1 MSMSCPAAPATVLPA
16 HFFDVNMDG
25 EAREEG
31 DLYAVA
37 MGNKFGLFES
47 ADNWGA
53 SKPDVRFKLI
63 KYGKVYGLSLAE
75 ARATALEW
83 LMAQDLPARKR
94 AAVEAIVTRE
104 AEAAARAARAEA
116 ARLEATMREE
126 ARREAAL
133 LAECR
138 AVLEM
143 VINRVEWRLRP
154 PHQRSAAKKKERAQ
168 KRVAVRRWRAAASTA
183 STASTATTIEAGA
196 TAPADD
202 QVRLRERDL
211 ERQLKT
217 QRQLVKSERKRRCRD
232 FRVLLARAKQAERRA
247 GKAIARKRSVKQV
260 RGETGAARRD
270 RARKRKGRAPDKDEL
285 HAGERK
291 HRRLLAA
298 HSSRITGQLL
308 GRHG

>member
-1 MSMSCPAAPATVLPA
+1 MSMSCPAAAAAVLPA

-31 DLYAVA
+31 DIYAVA

-83 LMAQDLPARKR
+83 LVAQDLPARKR

-168 KRVAVRRWRAAASTA
+168 KRVAVRRWRAAS

-232 FRVLLARAKQAERRA
+232 SRVLLARAKQAERRA
-247 GKAIARKRSVKQV
+247 GKAIARKRSVKQT

-298 HSSRITGQLL
+298 HSSRRTGQLL

>member
-1 MSMSCPAAPATVLPA
+1 MSCPAAPAAVLPA

-53 SKPDVRFKLI
+53 SKPDARFKLI

-116 ARLEATMREE
+116 ARLDRGDDD
-126 ARREAAL
+126 
-133 LAECR
+133 
-138 AVLEM
+138 
-143 VINRVEWRLRP
+143 
-154 PHQRSAAKKKERAQ
+154 
-168 KRVAVRRWRAAASTA
+168 
-183 STASTATTIEAGA
+183 AG
-196 TAPADD
+196 
-202 QVRLRERDL
+202 
-211 ERQLKT
+211 
-217 QRQLVKSERKRRCRD
+217 
-232 FRVLLARAKQAERRA
+232 
-247 GKAIARKRSVKQV
+247 G
-260 RGETGAARRD
+260 GAARSGV
-270 RARKRKGRAPDKDEL
+270 AR
-285 HAGERK
+285 
-291 HRRLLAA
+291 
-298 HSSRITGQLL
+298 
-308 GRHG
+308 

>member
-1 MSMSCPAAPATVLPA
+1 MSLSCPAAAAAVLPA

-53 SKPDVRFKLI
+53 SKPDVRALHSFKLI

-116 ARLEATMREE
+116 ARLDRGDDD
-126 ARREAAL
+126 
-133 LAECR
+133 
-138 AVLEM
+138 
-143 VINRVEWRLRP
+143 
-154 PHQRSAAKKKERAQ
+154 
-168 KRVAVRRWRAAASTA
+168 
-183 STASTATTIEAGA
+183 AG
-196 TAPADD
+196 
-202 QVRLRERDL
+202 
-211 ERQLKT
+211 
-217 QRQLVKSERKRRCRD
+217 
-232 FRVLLARAKQAERRA
+232 
-247 GKAIARKRSVKQV
+247 G
-260 RGETGAARRD
+260 GAARSGV
-270 RARKRKGRAPDKDEL
+270 AR
-285 HAGERK
+285 
-291 HRRLLAA
+291 
-298 HSSRITGQLL
+298 
-308 GRHG
+308 